1 MYIYIYI
8 IYMYMDIYTYIYMPQ
23 LTIIPSVGKIE
34 SGEVGRAILT
44 SAVGARGCFKKAL
57 PAESAILKSH
67 I

>member
-1 MYIYIYI
+1 MGVYIYIYI
-8 IYMYMDIYTYIYMPQ
+8 YIYRPQ
-23 LTIIPSVGKIE
+23 LTIIPSTGKIE
-34 SGEVGRAILT
+34 SGEVGSAILT